1 MPRGSA
7 RSCDHPTKFE
17 VLNVSVVSGHSFACF
32 SKTFRLVRG
41 PFGGPAASVPIHL
54 VARVLSELHGE
65 TLAAEPQH
73 LDTGIDQRL
82 RQLSPLLRRAA
93 APYVA

>member
-1 MPRGSA
+1 MS
-7 RSCDHPTKFE
+7 
-17 VLNVSVVSGHSFACF
+17 LWISGHSFACF

-54 VARVLSELHGE
+54 VARVLGELHGKA
-65 TLAAEPQH
+65 LAAEPQH
-73 LDTGIDQRL
+73 LDTRIDQRL
-82 RQLSPLLRRAA
+82 RQLSPLLGRAA